1 MKILTAYFSG
11 SGITASAAKEAAS
24 AVGADIFEI
33 RPKMPYTSADLNW
46 MDKNSRTTMEMNDE
60 ACRPEMADAAPDM
73 SEYDVIL
80 LGFPIWWYV
89 EPRIIDTFL
98 ESIDLNG
105 KTAIPFA
112 TSGGSGIDRAL
123 KRLKGLYPEAVW
135 KDGGLL
141 NGRDPAEWAKKA
153 CMG

>member
-1 MKILTAYFSG
+1 MRVLTAYFSG
-11 SGITASAAKEAAS
+11 SGITASAAKKAAS
-24 AVGADIFEI
+24 ALGADIFEI
-33 RPKMPYTSADLNW
+33 RPRTPYTSADLNW
-46 MDKNSRTTMEMNDE
+46 MDKNSRTTIEMNDE

-73 SEYDVIL
+73 SVYDVIL

-98 ESIDLNG
+98 DSVDLSE
-105 KTAIPFA
+105 KTVIPFA

-141 NGRDPAEWAKKA
+141 NGRDPAEWAKKV

>member
-1 MKILTAYFSG
+1 
-11 SGITASAAKEAAS
+11 
-24 AVGADIFEI
+24 
-33 RPKMPYTSADLNW
+33 
-46 MDKNSRTTMEMNDE
+46 MDKNSRTTIEMNDE
-60 ACRPEMADAAPDM
+60 AYRPEMADAAPDM
-73 SEYDVIL
+73 SVYDVIL

-98 ESIDLNG
+98 DSVDLSG
-105 KTAIPFA
+105 KTVIPFA

-123 KRLKGLYPEAVW
+123 KRLKGIYPEAVW

-141 NGRDPAEWAKKA
+141 NGRDPAEWAKKV

>member
-33 RPKMPYTSADLNW
+33 RPKAPYTSADLNW

-73 SEYDVIL
+73 SVYDVIL

-105 KTAIPFA
+105 KTVIPFA